1 MTPEISRSQQGLC
14 VLHNFTLLCALQFF
28 LPSASPGPAAL
39 ALEALGVLCQRGGI
53 SFPDAWKLL
62 REVRLQRPEHE
73 LPRAAWTALLGH
85 AHTTAEKHPEQAAA
99 HQHTLWEATK
109 DPFARVCPPR
119 LAIKVSSC
127 L

>member
-1 MTPEISRSQQGLC
+1 MFSTTSRYYVRCSSSYP
-14 VLHNFTLLCALQFF
+14 AL
-28 LPSASPGPAAL
+28 PGPAAL